1 MLALFWQSLISFTTT
16 SMGEN
21 YFSSVTI
28 AVYAI
33 VLGIVSYILLVNQLC
48 RLHGAG
54 SDFSKALKG
63 HTKSYVTIP
72 INSVAAIVSI
82 LGLLH

>member
-1 MLALFWQSLISFTTT
+1 VDVLLGKPPSFISQCNKIDKKVLLVIMLALFWQSLISFTTT
-16 SMGEN
+16 
-21 YFSSVTI
+21 TI

-63 HTKSYVTIP
+63 HTK
-72 INSVAAIVSI
+72 AM
-82 LGLLH
+82 